1 MHEILQ
7 VRDEMR
13 EIASRLRKLD
23 SRSVRNQRIN
33 YYIIYTILFIA
44 IALAC
49 FLGFLLDGKSMIW
62 KVDGLNQ
69 HYSSL
74 AYFGKYLRSIITS
87 LFSTGKLSIPLWDPH
102 IGYGSDVINTLNYYA
117 IGDPLNLLAV
127 FVPASKA
134 DYLYEFLILLKMYL
148 AGVSFSAFCKMMNK
162 GRFAT
167 LCGAFT
173 YAFCTYAL
181 YTAGKHPFFINPMI
195 YLPLLLI
202 GIEKIFAKK
211 KPYFFIVMVFI
222 SGISN
227 FYFFYMLSILI
238 VVYAIVRFFF
248 ICQEHRVKNFFLCLR
263 NFAGY
268 YMIGALMACAIF
280 LPNALALL
288 SSERFSVERAFQL
301 FYNSQYY
308 KALPFN
314 MLSNKMIGNW
324 TLLGCAVIVIPAVL
338 LLIVEWKKHKE
349 LAIGFV
355 VLSVFFMFPIIGRA
369 MNGFSY
375 ASNRWE
381 WGYCFLLAF
390 ILTAML
396 PDLQRLRKKQIAFI
410 SGGIICYL
418 LCYLI
423 VTRNRGID
431 ISLVPSWIILFI
443 TVGVLACIS
452 IRSNK
457 GNALKSGKINAFPF
471 MPYLSIFAVM
481 AASIVVYG
489 NLDYFPRKDNLEVY
503 VTRGEAYSEV
513 VNGQAGAASKIGDQ
527 EFNRFEILDQSPSST
542 ATNMAMLNGVSGTS
556 FYLSQSDSNIYK
568 ALSENANRF
577 YHSFSYKSLDNRAM
591 LGTLSNVKYE
601 IVEKGKSNNI
611 FFGYEPYQ
619 DEKTDGLNYQIY
631 QNKYSLP
638 FGYTYSGYITKD
650 QYHNL
655 KPLNRQE
662 AMMQGAVLDQEVT
675 DLKKVD
681 PQFTEKEIP
690 FEVQESKNVSYKDG
704 VFKVKKES
712 SVTIVFKGAKASE
725 TYLYF
730 EDLLFDGGSDRNS
743 KALVS
748 IGANG
753 IHKFLYLLSPDRRS
767 FEGVR
772 DHAVNLGY
780 SDDALNS
787 IKIKFKN
794 KGKYSFKDL
803 KVICQPMDQ
812 YPAQVE
818 ALKADHLENTEFT
831 ANKIT
836 GNIDLDSSKLL
847 CLTIPY
853 SKGWTAYVD
862 GKKTEILRTNTM
874 YSGILLDKGNHLVE
888 LKYFTPG
895 LQAGLLCSLLGVI
908 SFAGIIIYNKKKKS
922 V

>member
-1 MHEILQ
+1 MK
-7 VRDEMR
+7 EMLN
-13 EIASRLRKLD
+13 RLKKFD
-23 SRSVRNQRIN
+23 SGSARNQRIN
-33 YYIIYTILFIA
+33 YYAVYTILFIA

-74 AYFGKYLRSIITS
+74 AYFGKYLRGIITTF
-87 LFSTGKLSIPLWDPH
+87 FSTGKLSIPLWDPH

-127 FVPASKA
+127 FVPASRA

-181 YTAGKHPFFINPMI
+181 YTAGRHPFFINPMI

-211 KPYFFIVMVFI
+211 KPYFFIAMVFI

-248 ICQEHRVKNFFLCLR
+248 IYQEHRIKNFFLCLR
-263 NFAGY
+263 DFAGY
-268 YMIGALMACAIF
+268 YITGALMACAIF
-280 LPNALALL
+280 LPNALALM
-288 SSERFSVERAFQL
+288 SSERFSVDRAFQL

-355 VLSVFFMFPIIGRA
+355 VLSVFFMFPMIGRA

-396 PDLQRLRKKQIAFI
+396 PDLQRLRKKQIVFI
-410 SGGIICYL
+410 SGVIICYL

-431 ISLVPSWIILFI
+431 ISFVPSWLVLFI
-443 TVGVLACIS
+443 TVGVLAAVS
-452 IRSNK
+452 LKNNK
-457 GNALKSGKINAFPF
+457 GNALSSGKNNAARFL
-471 MPYLSIFAVM
+471 PYLSIFAVT
-481 AASIVVYG
+481 AASIVAYG
-489 NLDYFPRKDNLEVY
+489 NLDYFPRKDNLDIY

-513 VNGQAGAASKIGDQ
+513 VNGQAGAASKIGD
-527 EFNRFEILDQSPSST
+527 EDFNRFEILDQSPSST

-556 FYLSQSDSNIYK
+556 FYLSQSDSNVFK

-601 IVEKGKSNNI
+601 IVEKGKSDNI

-631 QNKYSLP
+631 KNKYSLP
-638 FGYTYSGYITKD
+638 FGYTYSEYITTD
-650 QYHNL
+650 QYQNMS
-655 KPLNRQE
+655 PLNRQE
-662 AMMQGAVLDQEVT
+662 AMMQGAVLEQEIT
-675 DLKKVD
+675 DLNKAD
-681 PQFTEKEIP
+681 PKFTEEEIP
-690 FEVQESKNVSYKDG
+690 FEVQDSKNVSYKDG
-704 VFKVKKES
+704 VFRVKKES
-712 SVTIVFKGAKASE
+712 SVTIIFKGAEASE

-730 EDLLFDGGSDRNS
+730 EDLLFEGGSDRNS

-748 IGANG
+748 INGNG
-753 IHKFLYLLSPDRRS
+753 IRKFLYLLSPDRRS

-780 SDDALNS
+780 SEDGLTS

-794 KGKYSFKDL
+794 KGKYSFQDL
-803 KVICQPMDQ
+803 KVICQPMEK

-818 ALKADHLENTEFT
+818 ALKADHLENTEFA
-831 ANKIT
+831 ANKISGT
-836 GNIDLDSSKLL
+836 IDLDTSKLL

-874 YSGILLDKGNHLVE
+874 YSGIVLDKGNHLVE

-895 LQAGLLCSLLGVI
+895 LKAGLLCTGIGVI
-908 SFAGIIIYNKKKKS
+908 SFVVLIIYNKKRKR

>member
-1 MHEILQ
+1 MDGI
-7 VRDEMR
+7 V
-13 EIASRLRKLD
+13 SKLKKYD
-23 SRSVRNQRIN
+23 SKSLRNQRIN
-33 YYIIYTILFIA
+33 YYVIYTILFIA
-44 IALAC
+44 IAFAC

-74 AYFGKYLRSIITS
+74 AYFGKYLRSIIST

-102 IGYGSDVINTLNYYA
+102 IGYGSDVLNTLNYYA

-148 AGVSFSAFCKMMNK
+148 AGIGFSAFCRMMNK

-173 YAFCTYAL
+173 YAFCTFAL
-181 YTAGKHPFFINPMI
+181 YTAGRHPFFINPMI

-211 KPYFFIVMVFI
+211 KPYFFMAMVFI

-238 VVYAIVRFFF
+238 VVYAIIRFFF
-248 ICQEHRVKNFFLCLR
+248 IYQEHRIKNFFLCLR

-268 YMIGALMACAIF
+268 YITGALMACALF
-280 LPNALALL
+280 LPNALALM
-288 SSERFSVERAFQL
+288 SSERFSVDRAFQL

-314 MLSNKMIGNW
+314 LLSNKMIGNW
-324 TLLGCAVIVIPAVL
+324 TLLGCAVIVIPAVF
-338 LLIVEWKKHKE
+338 LLILEWKKHKE

-381 WGYCFLLAF
+381 WGYCLLLAF
-390 ILTAML
+390 ILTTMM
-396 PDLQRLRKKQIAFI
+396 PDLLCLKKKQIAFI
-410 SGGIICYL
+410 SGGILCYL
-418 LCYLI
+418 LIYLLLTI
-423 VTRNRGID
+423 NRGID
-431 ISLVPSWIILFI
+431 KSLVPSWIILFI
-443 TVGVLACIS
+443 TLGVLAAIS
-452 IRSNK
+452 LNK
-457 GNALKSGKINAFPF
+457 KKDNILKCSSKNLS
-471 MPYLSIFAVM
+471 YLAVL
-481 AASIVVYG
+481 AVTVASIAVYG
-489 NLDYFPRKDNLEVY
+489 NLDYFPRKGNLDIY
-503 VTRGEAYSEV
+503 VTRGEAYHEV
-513 VNGQAGAASKIGDQ
+513 VNGQAGAANKIGDK

-542 ATNMAMLNGVSGTS
+542 AGNMAMLNGVSGTS
-556 FYLSQSDSNIYK
+556 FYLSQSDSNVYN

-601 IVEKGKSNNI
+601 IVEKGKSDNI
-611 FFGYEPYQ
+611 FYGYETYT
-619 DEKTDGLNYQIY
+619 DEKTDGLDYQIY
-631 QNKYSLP
+631 KNKYSLP
-638 FGYTYSGYITKD
+638 FGYTYSGYITKEQFD
-650 QYHNL
+650 NL
-655 KPLNRQE
+655 SPLKRQE
-662 AMMQGAVLDQEVT
+662 AMMQGAVLEQKVT
-675 DLKKVD
+675 DLNEAE

-690 FEVQESKNVSYKDG
+690 FEVKCSKNVTYKDG

-712 SVTIVFKGAKASE
+712 SVTIEFKGAEASE

-730 EDLLFDGGSDRNS
+730 KDLLFEGGNERNS

-748 IGANG
+748 VGANG
-753 IHKFLYLLSPDRRS
+753 IHKYLYLLSPDRRS
-767 FEGVR
+767 FEGIR

-780 SDDALNS
+780 SKDSLNS
-787 IKIKFKN
+787 IKVKFKN
-794 KGKYSFKDL
+794 KGKYSFKDM
-803 KVICQPMDQ
+803 KVICQPMDN
-812 YPAQVE
+812 YPAQAGE
-818 ALKADHLENTEFT
+818 LKADHLENTEFA
-831 ANKIT
+831 ANKISGT
-836 GNIDLDSSKLL
+836 IDLASSKLL

-862 GKKTEILRTNTM
+862 GKKAEILRTNTM
-874 YSGILLDKGNHLVE
+874 YSGIVLNKGKHVVE
-888 LKYFTPG
+888 LRYFTPG
-895 LQAGLLCSLLGVI
+895 LKAGLLCTLMGVV
-908 SFAGIIIYNKKKKS
+908 FLAVIIIYHKKKKS
-922 V
+922 VSTDRKSE

>member
-1 MHEILQ
+1 
-7 VRDEMR
+7 MR
-13 EIASRLRKLD
+13 EIVRRIKKFD
-23 SRSVRNQRIN
+23 SDSVRNQRIN
-33 YYIIYTILFIA
+33 YYVIYTILFIA

-49 FLGFLLDGKSMIW
+49 FLGFLLEGKSMIW

-74 AYFGKYLRSIITS
+74 AYFGKYLRSIITTF
-87 LFSTGKLSIPLWDPH
+87 FSTGKLSIPLWDPH
-102 IGYGSDVINTLNYYA
+102 IGYGSDVINTLNYYV
-117 IGDPLNLLAV
+117 IGDPLNLLSV
-127 FVPASKA
+127 FVPASRA

-148 AGVSFSAFCKMMNK
+148 AGISFSAFCKMMNK

-181 YTAGKHPFFINPMI
+181 YTAGRHPFFINPMI

-238 VVYAIVRFFF
+238 VVYAIVRFFS
-248 ICQEHRVKNFFLCLR
+248 IYQEHRIKNFFLCLR
-263 NFAGY
+263 DFAGY
-268 YMIGALMACAIF
+268 YITGALMACAIF
-280 LPNALALL
+280 LPNALALM
-288 SSERFSVERAFQL
+288 SSERFSIDRAFKL

-314 MLSNKMIGNW
+314 MLSNKMIANW

-349 LAIGFV
+349 LAIGFM

-390 ILTAML
+390 ILTVML
-396 PDLQRLRKKQIAFI
+396 PDLQRLKKKQIAFI
-410 SGGIICYL
+410 SGAVICYL

-423 VTRNRGID
+423 LTRNRGID
-431 ISLVPSWIILFI
+431 ISFVPSWILLFL
-443 TVGVLACIS
+443 TVGILAAVSLKSNSSNTSMNRKSNISVYLPYIS
-452 IRSNK
+452 I
-457 GNALKSGKINAFPF
+457 FT
-471 MPYLSIFAVM
+471 VTV
-481 AASIVVYG
+481 ASIVVYG

-503 VTRGEAYSEV
+503 VTRGEAYNEV
-513 VNGQAGAASKIGDQ
+513 VNKQAGAASRIGDKD
-527 EFNRFEILDQSPSST
+527 FNRFEILDQSPSST
-542 ATNMAMLNGVSGTS
+542 ATNMAMLNDVSGTS
-556 FYLSQSDSNIYK
+556 FYLSQSDSNVYN

-601 IVEKGKSNNI
+601 IVEKGKSDNI
-611 FFGYEPYQ
+611 FFGYEPLQ
-619 DEKTDGLNYQIY
+619 DEKTDGMDYQIY
-631 QNKYSLP
+631 KNKYSLP
-638 FGYTYSGYITKD
+638 FGYTYSEYITKD
-650 QYHNL
+650 QFDKLSPL
-655 KPLNRQE
+655 KRQE
-662 AMMQGAVLDQEVT
+662 AMMQGAVLEQGVT
-675 DLKKVD
+675 DLNKSDLK
-681 PQFTEKEIP
+681 FTEKEIP
-690 FEVQESKNVSYKDG
+690 FEVEDSKNVTYKDG
-704 VFKVKKES
+704 VFRVKKAS
-712 SVTIVFKGAKASE
+712 SVTIMFKGAKASE

-730 EDLLFDGGSDRNS
+730 EDLLFEGGNEHNS

-780 SDDALNS
+780 SEGALTS

-812 YPAQVE
+812 YPAQIE
-818 ALKADHLENTEFT
+818 NLKADHLENTEFT
-831 ANKIT
+831 ANKISGT
-836 GNIDLDSSKLL
+836 IDLDSSKLL
-847 CLTIPY
+847 CLTIPF

-862 GKKTEILRTNTM
+862 GKETEILRTNTM
-874 YSGILLDKGNHLVE
+874 YSGILLEEGKHSVE

-895 LQAGLLCSLLGVI
+895 LKVGLLGSAMGLI
-908 SFAGIIIYNKKKKS
+908 SFVVILFYNKKRKR

>member
-1 MHEILQ
+1 M
-7 VRDEMR
+7 
-13 EIASRLRKLD
+13 
-23 SRSVRNQRIN
+23 
-33 YYIIYTILFIA
+33 
-44 IALAC
+44 
-49 FLGFLLDGKSMIW
+49 
-62 KVDGLNQ
+62 
-69 HYSSL
+69 
-74 AYFGKYLRSIITS
+74 
-87 LFSTGKLSIPLWDPH
+87 
-102 IGYGSDVINTLNYYA
+102 
-117 IGDPLNLLAV
+117 
-127 FVPASKA
+127 
-134 DYLYEFLILLKMYL
+134 
-148 AGVSFSAFCKMMNK
+148 
-162 GRFAT
+162 
-167 LCGAFT
+167 
-173 YAFCTYAL
+173 
-181 YTAGKHPFFINPMI
+181 
-195 YLPLLLI
+195 
-202 GIEKIFAKK
+202 
-211 KPYFFIVMVFI
+211 
-222 SGISN
+222 
-227 FYFFYMLSILI
+227 
-238 VVYAIVRFFF
+238 
-248 ICQEHRVKNFFLCLR
+248 
-263 NFAGY
+263 
-268 YMIGALMACAIF
+268 
-280 LPNALALL
+280 
-288 SSERFSVERAFQL
+288 SSERFSVDRAFQL

-338 LLIVEWKKHKE
+338 LLIAEWKKHKE

-355 VLSVFFMFPIIGRA
+355 VLSVFFMFPMIGRA

-443 TVGVLACIS
+443 TVGVLAAVS
-452 IRSNK
+452 LKSNK
-457 GNALKSGKINAFPF
+457 GNALISGKNNATRYL
-471 MPYLSIFAVM
+471 PYLSIFAVT

-489 NLDYFPRKDNLEVY
+489 NLDYFPRKDNLDIY

-513 VNGQAGAASKIGDQ
+513 VNGQAGAASKIEDRD
-527 EFNRFEILDQSPSST
+527 FNRFEILDQSPSST

-556 FYLSQSDSNIYK
+556 FYLSQSDSNVYK

-601 IVEKGKSNNI
+601 IVEKGKSDNI

-631 QNKYSLP
+631 ENKYSLP
-638 FGYTYSGYITKD
+638 FGYTYSEYITTD
-650 QYHNL
+650 QYQNMS
-655 KPLNRQE
+655 PLNRQE
-662 AMMQGAVLDQEVT
+662 AMMQGAVLEQEIT
-675 DLKKVD
+675 DLNKAD
-681 PQFTEKEIP
+681 PKFTEKEIP
-690 FEVQESKNVSYKDG
+690 FEVQDSKNVSYKDG
-704 VFKVKKES
+704 VFRVKKES
-712 SVTIVFKGAKASE
+712 SVTIIFKGAEASE

-730 EDLLFDGGSDRNS
+730 EDLLFEGGNDRNS

-748 IGANG
+748 INGNG
-753 IHKFLYLLSPDRRS
+753 IRKFLYLLSPDRRS

-780 SDDALNS
+780 SEDGLTS

-794 KGKYSFKDL
+794 KGKYSFQDL
-803 KVICQPMDQ
+803 KVVCQPMEK
-812 YPAQVE
+812 YPVQVE
-818 ALKADHLENTEFT
+818 ALKADHLENTEFA
-831 ANKIT
+831 ANKISGT
-836 GNIDLDSSKLL
+836 IDLDTSKLL

-874 YSGILLDKGNHLVE
+874 YSGIVLDKGNHLVE

-895 LQAGLLCSLLGVI
+895 LKAGLLCTGIGVI
-908 SFAGIIIYNKKKKS
+908 SFVVMIFYNKKRKR